1 VENKRELMGVVY
13 MEMNRN
19 FLLNLRPS
27 RGVALKV
34 DVGDL
39 SWLWHKRFGHVNFE
53 CLKLMSRKNMVYGPP
68 KIEDKKDIC
77 EACALG
83 KIH

>member
-1 VENKRELMGVVY
+1 MCKIYDKVENKRELMGVVY
-13 MEMNRN
+13 MERNRI

-39 SWLWHKRFGHVNFE
+39 S
-53 CLKLMSRKNMVYGPP
+53 
-68 KIEDKKDIC
+68 
-77 EACALG
+77 
-83 KIH
+83 